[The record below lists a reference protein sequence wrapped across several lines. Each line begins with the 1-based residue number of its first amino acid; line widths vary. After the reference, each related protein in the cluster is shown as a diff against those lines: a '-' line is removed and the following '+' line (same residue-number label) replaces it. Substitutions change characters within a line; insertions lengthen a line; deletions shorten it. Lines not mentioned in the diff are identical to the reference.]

1 MVLTFNK
8 YLVTYLYDCEY
19 KNKTYIHI
27 KLLRLKGVAI
37 NK

>member
-1 MVLTFNK
+1 MVLTFSK
-8 YLVTYLYDCEY
+8 YPVTCLYGCEY